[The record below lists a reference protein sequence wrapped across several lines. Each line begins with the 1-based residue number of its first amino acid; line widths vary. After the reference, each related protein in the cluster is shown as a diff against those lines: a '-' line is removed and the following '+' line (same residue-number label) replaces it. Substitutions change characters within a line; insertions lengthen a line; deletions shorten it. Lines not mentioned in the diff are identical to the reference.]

1 MLFCCFFPFSDTIGL
16 AFIFPPPLLQ
26 RNVGGAS
33 DRPVPADI
41 WAIVQTK
48 LADLENADK
57 VPVDYNNLR
66 RRGVW
71 SACAIL

>member
-1 MLFCCFFPFSDTIGL
+1 MNI
-16 AFIFPPPLLQ
+16 
-26 RNVGGAS
+26 GGAS

-48 LADLENADK
+48 LADLENADS
-57 VPVDYNNLR
+57 VPVNYDRLR
-66 RRGVW
+66 RRGVC